1 MGHLVNAIIFV
12 EINLWIPLFKHL
24 LMQETEM
31 RNNCPD
37 LDLQVVTRDQV
48 TDEEASDQD
57 VISDS
62 D

>member
-1 MGHLVNAIIFV
+1 
-12 EINLWIPLFKHL
+12 
-24 LMQETEM
+24 MQETEM